1 MAQTIK
7 LRRSATEGKVPT
19 TSQLALGEIA
29 INTYDGRIFFE
40 KNDGSA
46 TIEHIV
52 TTNSTTTGSIELV
65 SPTDGAPIFDL
76 KTTHA
81 GVNGPKIRFFKDG
94 ASPATDDS
102 VGSLLFLSDDSA
114 GNLTQYGTIKVNI
127 SNVTSTDEAG
137 RMELQVVSS
146 DGTTATNRTGIRIEG
161 HSTSD
166 YVNVDLGNGASSTT
180 SISGSL
186 NITTVANQASEAT
199 SLMINGSGVV
209 GTRELGSNA
218 FTSTTIGTTTN
229 ALTDGT
235 GIADFSFDG
244 SGTATIST
252 DDSAIVH
259 DNLSGF
265 VANEH
270 IDHSGVS
277 ITAGTGLNGGGD
289 LTSTRTLNVDSDYK
303 NTSLN
308 SFTASNAN
316 TSLNAATSSYLTS
329 VDISDDTNL
338 SGGTG
343 ITLTGDTLSTT
354 DSEIVHDNLS
364 GFVANEHIDHS
375 SVSITAGTGLNG
387 GGTIVSTRTLN
398 VDDEYKNTSLNSFTA
413 SNANTSL
420 NAATGSY
427 ITAVRTVTAGG
438 NTLASGE
445 TLAFTAGTNVTITE
459 SGGAVTITSTDTN
472 TQLSTS
478 DVRSKFSAG
487 EGIDISSGEISGED
501 ASTSNKGIA
510 SFSSDNF
517 SVSSGAVTIKDSG
530 VSNDELAG
538 SIANSKLANSSIS
551 IGGISF
557 SLGDTDATP
566 AFDLQDATGY
576 ATSNLSGTITNAQL
590 AGSIANGKL
599 ANSAITISG
608 TSVSLGGSITDEAL
622 FGGVGVVSG
631 SAQIDGSALGS
642 NKTIT
647 IGGSSVT
654 LGGTI
659 SNSALLEEVVGGTG
673 IQSGS
678 GDIAGVTAGDGL
690 TGGGTTG
697 TVSLAVNVDDSSL
710 EINSDTVRVKA
721 SGVTNAMLAG
731 SIANGKLANS
741 AITISGTSVSLGS
754 SISDETL
761 FGGTGVI
768 SGSSQVS
775 LGGFDT
781 DDLSEGSTNKYATTA
796 NVKSALNAN
805 LGTATI
811 GDSNDTITIAGNLTV
826 NGTTTYISSS
836 NLNIGDNILELNYAG
851 TAADAGLLVK
861 DAVSTGTSGSL
872 LWDAS
877 EDYWIAGALGAEGRI
892 IVGNGTDTAGKI
904 TKFSADGVITDS
916 IISESGT
923 TVTIAND
930 LVLSG
935 LTASQLVVTNGSKQ
949 LVSSTDISSLTL
961 TLDGGEF

>member
-7 LRRSATEGKVPT
+7 HRRGKLESIASITPINGELIIASGSDLSVHQEGLLFVGVEGNVLTPSNKILT
-19 TSQLALGEIA
+19 
-29 INTYDGRIFFE
+29 
-40 KNDGSA
+40 GSA
-46 TIEHIV
+46 TIDVTGGSFDHSVDGIPYYETDAKKLHILGHGGNTNV
-52 TTNSTTTGSIELV
+52 VFTTNSL
-65 SPTDGAPIFDL
+65 DL
-76 KTTHA
+76 
-81 GVNGPKIRFFKDG
+81 
-94 ASPATDDS
+94 
-102 VGSLLFLSDDSA
+102 
-114 GNLTQYGTIKVNI
+114 
-127 SNVTSTDEAG
+127 
-137 RMELQVVSS
+137 
-146 DGTTATNRTGIRIEG
+146 
-161 HSTSD
+161 
-166 YVNVDLGNGASSTT
+166 
-180 SISGSL
+180 
-186 NITTVANQASEAT
+186 
-199 SLMINGSGVV
+199 
-209 GTRELGSNA
+209 
-218 FTSTTIGTTTN
+218 
-229 ALTDGT
+229 
-235 GIADFSFDG
+235 DG
-244 SGTATIST
+244 SGIVSSSTQVSELAGIENSTLTITAGDGLKTGGTFTTNQNS
-252 DDSAIVH
+252 DSAVTL
-259 DNLSGF
+259 N
-265 VANEH
+265 
-270 IDHSGVS
+270 IDVS
-277 ITAGTGLNGGGD
+277 DFAGTGLE
-289 LTSTRTLNVDSDYK
+289 
-303 NTSLN
+303 
-308 SFTASNAN
+308 
-316 TSLNAATSSYLTS
+316 
-329 VDISDDTNL
+329 DDGSENL
-338 SGGTG
+338 R
-343 ITLTGDTLSTT
+343 I
-354 DSEIVHDNLS
+354 
-364 GFVANEHIDHS
+364 
-375 SVSITAGTGLNG
+375 
-387 GGTIVSTRTLN
+387 
-398 VDDEYKNTSLNSFTA
+398 
-413 SNANTSL
+413 
-420 NAATGSY
+420 AATG
-427 ITAVRTVTAGG
+427 V
-438 NTLASGE
+438 
-445 TLAFTAGTNVTITE
+445 
-459 SGGAVTITSTDTN
+459 
-472 TQLSTS
+472 
-478 DVRSKFSAG
+478 
-487 EGIDISSGEISGED
+487 
-501 ASTSNKGIA
+501 
-510 SFSSDNF
+510 
-517 SVSSGAVTIKDSG
+517 
-530 VSNDELAG
+530 
-538 SIANSKLANSSIS
+538 
-551 IGGISF
+551 
-557 SLGDTDATP
+557 
-566 AFDLQDATGY
+566 
-576 ATSNLSGTITNAQL
+576 TNAML

-608 TSVSLGGSITDEAL
+608 TSVSLGGSITDETL

-690 TGGGTTG
+690 TGGGTSG
-697 TVSLAVNVDDSSL
+697 TVTLAVQVDDSSI
-710 EINSDTVRVKA
+710 EIDSDTVRVKA
-721 SGVTNAMLAG
+721 SGITNAMLAGSIANDKLAG

-761 FGGTGVI
+761 YGGTGVI

-916 IISESGT
+916 ILSESGT
-923 TVTIAND
+923 TVTIANN

>member
-1 MAQTIK
+1 MA
-7 LRRSATEGKVPT
+7 
-19 TSQLALGEIA
+19 
-29 INTYDGRIFFE
+29 
-40 KNDGSA
+40 
-46 TIEHIV
+46 
-52 TTNSTTTGSIELV
+52 
-65 SPTDGAPIFDL
+65 
-76 KTTHA
+76 
-81 GVNGPKIRFFKDG
+81 
-94 ASPATDDS
+94 
-102 VGSLLFLSDDSA
+102 
-114 GNLTQYGTIKVNI
+114 
-127 SNVTSTDEAG
+127 
-137 RMELQVVSS
+137 
-146 DGTTATNRTGIRIEG
+146 
-161 HSTSD
+161 
-166 YVNVDLGNGASSTT
+166 
-180 SISGSL
+180 
-186 NITTVANQASEAT
+186 
-199 SLMINGSGVV
+199 
-209 GTRELGSNA
+209 
-218 FTSTTIGTTTN
+218 
-229 ALTDGT
+229 
-235 GIADFSFDG
+235 
-244 SGTATIST
+244 
-252 DDSAIVH
+252 
-259 DNLSGF
+259 
-265 VANEH
+265 
-270 IDHSGVS
+270 
-277 ITAGTGLNGGGD
+277 
-289 LTSTRTLNVDSDYK
+289 
-303 NTSLN
+303 
-308 SFTASNAN
+308 
-316 TSLNAATSSYLTS
+316 
-329 VDISDDTNL
+329 
-338 SGGTG
+338 
-343 ITLTGDTLSTT
+343 
-354 DSEIVHDNLS
+354 
-364 GFVANEHIDHS
+364 
-375 SVSITAGTGLNG
+375 
-387 GGTIVSTRTLN
+387 
-398 VDDEYKNTSLNSFTA
+398 
-413 SNANTSL
+413 
-420 NAATGSY
+420 
-427 ITAVRTVTAGG
+427 
-438 NTLASGE
+438 
-445 TLAFTAGTNVTITE
+445 
-459 SGGAVTITSTDTN
+459 
-472 TQLSTS
+472 
-478 DVRSKFSAG
+478 
-487 EGIDISSGEISGED
+487 
-501 ASTSNKGIA
+501 
-510 SFSSDNF
+510 
-517 SVSSGAVTIKDSG
+517 
-530 VSNDELAG
+530 
-538 SIANSKLANSSIS
+538 
-551 IGGISF
+551 
-557 SLGDTDATP
+557 
-566 AFDLQDATGY
+566 DATGY
-576 ATSNLSGTITNAQL
+576 LTSNLSGTITNAQL

-608 TSVSLGGSITDEAL
+608 TSVSLGGSITDETL

-690 TGGGTTG
+690 TGGGTSG
-697 TVSLAVNVDDSSL
+697 TVTLAVNVDDSSL

-721 SGVTNAMLAG
+721 GGVTNAMLDG

-923 TVTIAND
+923 TVTIANN